1 MSETCDILIIGAGAS
16 GAAAAWNLS
25 KKNKNIVCMEQGPW
39 MDPSKYPSTAHDWEI
54 KKTRDYSPFPNIRNL
69 KHDYQI
75 NDENSAISIA
85 MFNAV
90 GGSTILY
97 SGHFPRF
104 HPSDFKSF
112 TLDGVGYDWPISYE
126 ELEEYYN
133 INDKE
138 MGVSGL
144 EGDPAYPEIINLMPP
159 VDIGLFGEIIG
170 KGFNKLG
177 WHWWPSYS
185 AIITR
190 EKDGRGRCINLGPCN
205 TGCPQGAKSSVDITY
220 WPKAIRN
227 GVNLKTKCRVS
238 EILVDKKDKAI
249 GAIYFDDSGIEKRIF
264 AEKVILACNG
274 IGTPRILLNSSSK
287 VRNETLGNR
296 SGQVGKN
303 LMLHPLGFVEGYFDK
318 NIDSKLGPHG
328 SCILSQEFYE
338 TSEQNNFKRG
348 FTMQVLRAPE
358 AVEMSKSAI
367 QRRMIPIAKS
377 NWEEKFNELYNR
389 SIGISIIC
397 EDLPEESNYVGLDDS
412 LKDSNGI
419 PCPKVFYK
427 LGENTKKIMSFGI
440 DRGKEVLEA
449 SGANQIYSFGPVRNT
464 GWHLMGT
471 TRMGDDRERSVVN
484 KNGMCHDVENLYI
497 VDSSVFPTCASVN
510 PASTIQALALYI
522 SDKIIK

>member
-39 MDPSKYPSTAHDWEI
+39 MDPSKYPSTTKDWEI

-69 KHDYQI
+69 KHDYLV
-75 NDENSAISIA
+75 NDDNSAISIA

-112 TLDGVGYDWPISYE
+112 TLDGVGYDWPISYR
-126 ELEEYYN
+126 ELEKYYN

-144 EGDPAYPEIINLMPP
+144 EGDPAYPEITNLMPP

-220 WPKAIRN
+220 WPKAIKN
-227 GVNLKTKCRVS
+227 GVNLIDLC
-238 EILVDKKDKAI
+238 
-249 GAIYFDDSGIEKRIF
+249 
-264 AEKVILACNG
+264 
-274 IGTPRILLNSSSK
+274 
-287 VRNETLGNR
+287 
-296 SGQVGKN
+296 
-303 LMLHPLGFVEGYFDK
+303 GYGD
-318 NIDSKLGPHG
+318 
-328 SCILSQEFYE
+328 
-338 TSEQNNFKRG
+338 
-348 FTMQVLRAPE
+348 
-358 AVEMSKSAI
+358 
-367 QRRMIPIAKS
+367 
-377 NWEEKFNELYNR
+377 
-389 SIGISIIC
+389 
-397 EDLPEESNYVGLDDS
+397 
-412 LKDSNGI
+412 
-419 PCPKVFYK
+419 VF
-427 LGENTKKIMSFGI
+427 L
-440 DRGKEVLEA
+440 DRGLFEK
-449 SGANQIYSFGPVRNT
+449 IKYTTYSRVR
-464 GWHLMGT
+464 
-471 TRMGDDRERSVVN
+471 
-484 KNGMCHDVENLYI
+484 
-497 VDSSVFPTCASVN
+497 
-510 PASTIQALALYI
+510 
-522 SDKIIK
+522 